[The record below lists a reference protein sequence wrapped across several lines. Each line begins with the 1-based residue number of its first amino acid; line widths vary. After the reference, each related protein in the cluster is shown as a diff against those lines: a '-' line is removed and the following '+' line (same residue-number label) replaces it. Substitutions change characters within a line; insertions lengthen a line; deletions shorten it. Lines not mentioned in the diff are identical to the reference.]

1 MSSEKN
7 NNSVLV
13 NHKVNIKIKL
23 ALLWTS
29 LMFLYIYADYFR
41 LMTPEKLEKMMDL
54 QTPMGPTTPELL
66 VIFSGIL
73 IVPALMIVI
82 SIILPAKIN
91 RWLNI
96 IIAALYASMSI
107 MIISSSMGVEW
118 QNFFVLFNVVE
129 LLVFTMI
136 IIQAWKWPRTETL

>member
-1 MSSEKN
+1 MSSDKIKHTPLTN
-7 NNSVLV
+7 TRVD
-13 NHKVNIKIKL
+13 IKIKL

-41 LMTPEKLEKMMDL
+41 LMTPEKLDNMMNL

-73 IVPALMIVI
+73 IIPALMIVL
-82 SIILPAKIN
+82 SIMLPAKIN
-91 RWLNI
+91 KWMNMVVATI
-96 IIAALYASMSI
+96 YASMSV

-136 IIQAWKWPRTETL
+136 VVQAWKWPRNK